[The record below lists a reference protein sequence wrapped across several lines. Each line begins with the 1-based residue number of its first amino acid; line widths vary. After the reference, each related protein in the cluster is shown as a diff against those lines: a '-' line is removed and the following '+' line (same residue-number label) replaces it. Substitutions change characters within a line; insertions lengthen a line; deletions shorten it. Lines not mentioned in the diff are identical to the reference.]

1 MKKNTLRHWKVATLA
16 SLLSVRRAEAV
27 GLLHALWEFVGDQ
40 APNGEITAIPFSHVA
55 RESLW
60 EGDAD
65 ALKDALLTA
74 RLLDNGDDRLF
85 IHDWFDHCED
95 MIHIR
100 LARKGERFATGQVPN
115 MARLS
120 KDERARLESVYAT
133 PKKRTANARRT
144 HGERT
149 KYAPPRPA
157 IALPCPALPC
167 PALEEETTL
176 PPGGG
181 DQISESAKPG
191 PKKEKKVKKK
201 PDNPPAPRPRNIW
214 WDAICDIFGMKPVTR
229 QDETRLG
236 RLARDFKLKC
246 DAAGVAPEEIEARR
260 DVLAAR
266 WAKND
271 EPAVVTPEALLKHWD
286 SAEDQGGRMPDS
298 RGPTEEE
305 TQEMYDAFDAK
316 PTAVKRAEI
325 EAFEKH
331 LVETHQVREPE
342 TVARLAKVWADI
354 HREEAEALAGKA
366 AAV

>member
-144 HGERT
+144 HKIRT
-149 KYAPPRPA
+149 SPPCHCP
-157 IALPCPALPC
+157 ALPCPALPC
-167 PALEEETTL
+167 L
-176 PPGGG
+176 
-181 DQISESAKPG
+181 
-191 PKKEKKVKKK
+191 
-201 PDNPPAPRPRNIW
+201 RRRNNT
-214 WDAICDIFGMKPVTR
+214 A
-229 QDETRLG
+229 
-236 RLARDFKLKC
+236 
-246 DAAGVAPEEIEARR
+246 ARR
-260 DVLAAR
+260 R
-266 WAKND
+266 
-271 EPAVVTPEALLKHWD
+271 
-286 SAEDQGGRMPDS
+286 RPD
-298 RGPTEEE
+298 
-305 TQEMYDAFDAK
+305 F
-316 PTAVKRAEI
+316 
-325 EAFEKH
+325 
-331 LVETHQVREPE
+331 
-342 TVARLAKVWADI
+342 
-354 HREEAEALAGKA
+354 
-366 AAV
+366 

>member
-1 MKKNTLRHWKVATLA
+1 MDLLVLA
-16 SLLSVRRAEAV
+16 DPDGVVDMTHEA
-27 GLLHALWEFVGDQ
+27 
-40 APNGEITAIPFSHVA
+40 I
-55 RESLW
+55 
-60 EGDAD
+60 
-65 ALKDALLTA
+65 
-74 RLLDNGDDRLF
+74 
-85 IHDWFDHCED
+85 
-95 MIHIR
+95 
-100 LARKGERFATGQVPN
+100 
-115 MARLS
+115 
-120 KDERARLESVYAT
+120 
-133 PKKRTANARRT
+133 ARRT
-144 HGERT
+144 NRPLEIIRATIAELEAPDPQSRTPDEDGARLKRLDTHRDWGWCIINFDRFHKLASEEARRAKTRERVT
-149 KYAPPRPA
+149 KYRDKVRENPHSNAPVTQGNAPKRKKRHVDVDVDVDVDTDV
-157 IALPCPALPC
+157 
-167 PALEEETTL
+167 EEETTL

-201 PDNPPAPRPRNIW
+201 PDDPPAPRPRNIW
-214 WDAICDIFGMKPVTR
+214 WDAICDIFGMKPVTK
-229 QDETRLG
+229 QDKSRLG
-236 RLARDFKLKC
+236 KLSRDFKLKC